1 MYTGA
6 SVNPSFI
13 ESELVLTVHCL
24 RAHLSWVT
32 GFTNPKVR
40 LRRILSSLPEFIL
53 QAYFKSIDGLAN
65 SVTEA
70 IIQAFGAPWVLEQTT
85 VVFIELD
92 SNSAFL
98 PTIREFSKWNP
109 SRPWGITSPSCP
121 TCLTNYHVSAR
132 FSTEFQCEIQCNNCK
147 AEGQASFPGESFL
160 QILDRQHLR
169 EKSRPYMLCAFPGPS
184 RISATWSTTPSK
196 AFREEQ
202 RGVQNITSDKVRHY
216 PGTIIRHMNIL
227 IPTQFCFACHR
238 HGKVQLCH
246 EAGCVFGLCIEN
258 NRGEPCIESE
268 SASGW
273 HCPLHAKGRLLSS
286 EV

>member
-1 MYTGA
+1 MHTCA

-13 ESELVLTVHCL
+13 ESELVLTARCL
-24 RAHLSWVT
+24 SAHLSWVT

-40 LRRILSSLPEFIL
+40 LRRIMSSLPEFIF
-53 QAYFKSIDGLAN
+53 QAYFKSFDGVAH

-85 VVFIELD
+85 VFFIELD
-92 SNSAFL
+92 SSSAFV

-109 SRPWGITSPSCP
+109 RRPWGITLPSCP

-132 FSTEFQCEIQCNNCK
+132 FSTKFQCDLQCNNCK
-147 AEGQASFPGESFL
+147 AEGQARFPGESFL
-160 QILDRQHLR
+160 QTLDLQHLGD
-169 EKSRPYMLCAFPGPS
+169 KARPYMLCAFPGPS
-184 RISATWSTTPSK
+184 TISATWSTTLSK

-202 RGVQNITSDKVRHY
+202 RGVQNITSYKVRRY
-216 PGTIIRHMNIL
+216 PGTSLRRMNIL

-238 HGKVQLCH
+238 HGKVQLFH
-246 EAGCVFGLCIEN
+246 EAGCELGLCIEKN
-258 NRGEPCIESE
+258 QGEPCIESE
-268 SASGW
+268 SASEW
-273 HCPLHAKGRLLSS
+273 YCPLHAKGRLLST